1 MTARSP
7 TRSLDFVSMG
17 MNVPRLKEKHCVRG
31 EQETTRSDGRGNIV
45 EVNLGIQRYE
55 FANATA
61 LNRRRQDGV
70 QRISND
76 GRRRMSASV
85 ANTARFKT
93 PSMPLVC

>member
-1 MTARSP
+1 
-7 TRSLDFVSMG
+7 MG

-70 QRISND
+70 QRIDND
-76 GRRRMSASV
+76 CRRRMSAPV
-85 ANTARFKT
+85 ATVVRFKT
-93 PSMPLVC
+93 PSLLQVC